1 VSRFRFLA
9 GPLLALCALSAT
21 RPHYGGTL
29 HVELRDAIQAA
40 DPPQTG
46 PGMADLF
53 AGFSITRWEGG
64 HRTGFV
70 ADENAPGGRPFLD
83 SVEIEMGRG
92 SREQMADLNL
102 GRADIVE
109 LGLGELPRL
118 QGGRRLWTSA
128 PVHLVA
134 LVFQS
139 RVDDPRVR
147 EALALSIDRDA
158 IHRVLLQR
166 QGEISGALLPQ
177 WLSGFAFLF
186 PSAADLNRA
195 RGLSS
200 GVTASAR
207 TLSLAVDDPALRSI
221 ADRIILNA
229 RDAGLN
235 LSVAPAGGAADVKL
249 AEARIAT
256 ADPAR
261 ALAAVA
267 ASLGLPEP
275 PRSETPESLYFA
287 ERSLLEGFRVI
298 PLFHLPDAYLV
309 GPRVKGAPGI
319 TPLGEWHFGNLWL
332 ESARP

>member
-1 VSRFRFLA
+1 
-9 GPLLALCALSAT
+9 
-21 RPHYGGTL
+21 
-29 HVELRDAIQAA
+29 VELRDAIQAA
-40 DPPQTG
+40 DPPQAG

-53 AGFSITRWEGG
+53 AGFTITRWEAG
-64 HRTGFV
+64 HRADFA
-70 ADENAPGGRPFLD
+70 ADENAAGGRPFLD

-92 SREQMADLNL
+92 AREQMADLNL
-102 GRADIVE
+102 GRADIVQ

-118 QGGRRLWTSA
+118 QGGRRIWTSA
-128 PVHLVA
+128 PVRLVA
-134 LVFQS
+134 LVFQA

-186 PSAADLNRA
+186 SSAADLNRA
-195 RGLSS
+195 RGLSG
-200 GVTASAR
+200 GVATSAR
-207 TLSLAVDDPALRSI
+207 NLSLAVDDPALRSI
-221 ADRIILNA
+221 ADRIVLNA
-229 RDAGLN
+229 RDAGLS
-235 LSVAPAGGAADVKL
+235 LTIVPAGGAADVKL
-249 AEARIAT
+249 VEARIASS
-256 ADPAR
+256 DPAR

-267 ASLGLPEP
+267 GSLGLPEP

-298 PLFHLPDAYLV
+298 PLFHLPDVYLV
-309 GPRVKGAPGI
+309 GPRVKGTPGI